1 MIAPLEVF
9 GAALNDD
16 QWDGYDYER
25 NRLYDSIINNTV
37 NNIVVLTGDI
47 HTSWVNDIPL
57 SNYDASNCTGS
68 IGVEYVV
75 TSVTSPGLGFLGG
88 IAGSTI
94 ELFNSHIQY
103 TNLSEHGYLIL
114 DVSKSKVTGN
124 YYYVNDIDAVL
135 TGEYFDEA
143 YFVLNGENVLSKQL
157 DPLKVVKHL
166 LFLLPI
172 SPLMEQ
178 QQLMNIL
185 RHSQYLVLILIRSAK
200 I

>member
-25 NRLYDSIINNTV
+25 NRLYDSIINNNV

-75 TSVTSPGLGFLGG
+75 TSVTSPLWFPWYC
-88 IAGSTI
+88 GSTI
-94 ELFNSHIQY
+94 ELFNLTSNIQ
-103 TNLSEHGYLIL
+103 TCPNM
-114 DVSKSKVTGN
+114 DT
-124 YYYVNDIDAVL
+124 
-135 TGEYFDEA
+135 
-143 YFVLNGENVLSKQL
+143 
-157 DPLKVVKHL
+157 
-166 LFLLPI
+166 
-172 SPLMEQ
+172 
-178 QQLMNIL
+178 
-185 RHSQYLVLILIRSAK
+185 
-200 I
+200 